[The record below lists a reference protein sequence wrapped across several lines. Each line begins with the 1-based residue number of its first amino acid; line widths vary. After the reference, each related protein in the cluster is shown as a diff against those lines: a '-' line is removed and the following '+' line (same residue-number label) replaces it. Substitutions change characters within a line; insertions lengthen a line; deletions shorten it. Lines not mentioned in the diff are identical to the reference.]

1 MSRVLEKT
9 MSLNEPLASAYKTI
23 CEFSTFDALTAVP
36 HPDNLR
42 FQFGIER
49 QALRRLGIGL
59 ANFFA
64 DAENPS
70 LQYAVHVVR
79 CHFWQELGLTQ
90 APKLENDVP
99 QFLRKSDY
107 RVQPYTDPVELAAQ
121 LSAVAAPDPSTFC
134 IVGTK
139 LALLQKL
146 LNFSDKSIQFLA
158 LAYAA
163 SSTHSQTHDLSG
175 SLATAIN
182 HVQVAD
188 SNHRDRAIALLL
200 DAPKADVLA
209 IFGPPSILVALG
221 FMQPQDYSKPLNLR
235 QVLMLKSEFITI
247 LETPYRSH
255 EALLADILTP
265 EYDPDLLDS
274 DAVCIGDLYQTLP
287 RCIAECYERVLRGQ
301 PLQSRH
307 VLSLT
312 AWFTGGIFLPAE
324 TCIALDGR
332 LTFEAIRDAIK
343 RAALVCCQANK
354 PFGDNDVLKALYAAL
369 A

>member
-1 MSRVLEKT
+1 MN
-9 MSLNEPLASAYKTI
+9 LNETLTSAYETI
-23 CEFSTFDALTAVP
+23 REFAVFDALTAVP
-36 HPDNLR
+36 HSENLK
-42 FQFGIER
+42 FQFNIER
-49 QALRRLGIGL
+49 QALRRLGMGL
-59 ANFFA
+59 TDLFA

-70 LQYAVHVVR
+70 LQYAAHVVR

-99 QFLRKSDY
+99 KFLRKSDY
-107 RVQPYTDPVELAAQ
+107 KVQPHTDPVELAAQ
-121 LSAVAAPDPSTFC
+121 LSAIAVPDPSAFC

-146 LNFSDKSIQFLA
+146 LNFSDLTIKFLA

-175 SLATAIN
+175 SLAAALN
-182 HVQVAD
+182 HVQVANSD
-188 SNHRDRAIALLL
+188 HRELAIALLL
-200 DAPKADVLA
+200 DVPKADVQA
-209 IFGPPSILVALG
+209 IFEPLSILVALG
-221 FMQPQDYSKPLNLR
+221 FMQAQDYSKPLSLR
-235 QVLMLKSEFITI
+235 QVLMLKNEFIMI

-255 EALLADILTP
+255 EAVLADILTP
-265 EYDPDLLDS
+265 EYDLDLLDS
-274 DAVCIGDLYQTLP
+274 DGVCIGDLYETFP
-287 RCIAECYERVLRGQ
+287 RNIAECYERVLRDQ

-312 AWFTGGIFLPAE
+312 AWFTGICLPAE

-343 RAALVCCQANK
+343 RAALACRQANK
-354 PFGDNDVLKALYAAL
+354 PFGDNDVLKALYTAL
-369 A
+369 G